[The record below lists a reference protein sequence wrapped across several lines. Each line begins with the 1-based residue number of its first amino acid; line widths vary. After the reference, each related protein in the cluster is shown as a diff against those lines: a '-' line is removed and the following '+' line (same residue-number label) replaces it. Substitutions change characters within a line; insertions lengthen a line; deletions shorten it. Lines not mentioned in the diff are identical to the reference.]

1 MLKKYGDIIKEQE
14 LRGFIERVDELEPT
28 INKVHYIPH
37 HAVVKKDSST
47 TPIRI
52 VYDCSCKM
60 YQNQPSLNDCLMKT
74 PPELNDL
81 SKILV
86 RFRLHRYAITT
97 DIEKAFLH
105 VGLNKDDRDV
115 TRFLWLSNPSDVTSP
130 LMTYRFKVVLFGAT
144 CSPFILSATLLKH
157 LQQTNSNTARM
168 LERDLYVDNI
178 LTSIDRE
185 SDALNF
191 FEQAREMM
199 SKAGFNLRSWNS
211 NSIKVRQQAVSQTVF
226 RHGHR
231 HESIGNEM
239 E

>member
-1 MLKKYGDIIKEQE
+1 MEEIGIRRKLPWKQDYEELPSNYDVAKRRTENVIRRIGKDATMLKKYGDIIKEQE

-115 TRFLWLSNPSDVTSP
+115 
-130 LMTYRFKVVLFGAT
+130 
-144 CSPFILSATLLKH
+144 
-157 LQQTNSNTARM
+157 
-168 LERDLYVDNI
+168 
-178 LTSIDRE
+178 
-185 SDALNF
+185 
-191 FEQAREMM
+191 
-199 SKAGFNLRSWNS
+199 
-211 NSIKVRQQAVSQTVF
+211 
-226 RHGHR
+226 
-231 HESIGNEM
+231 
-239 E
+239 